1 MTTRPPDRWPDW
13 MMSAYLIGTVITGAL
28 GLDWV
33 TGGLMD
39 QELPAPW
46 PEVYSIL
53 LMAGGLVG
61 FAGIL
66 LHVRK
71 ATVWAVVSLS
81 IATLIH
87 GLTLMSGGA
96 YQTGLRLAVAPLMM
110 IPAIMGWNFWMT
122 WRSLQRT
129 KDEEK

>member
-1 MTTRPPDRWPDW
+1 
-13 MMSAYLIGTVITGAL
+13 MMAAYFIGTILTGL
-28 GLDWV
+28 MGMSWI

-53 LMAGGLVG
+53 LMAGGVVG
-61 FAGIL
+61 FAGIM

-71 ATVWAVVSLS
+71 ASVWAVVSLS
-81 IATLIH
+81 LATLLH

-96 YQTGLRLAVAPLMM
+96 YQTGLRLVVAPLMM
-110 IPAIMGWNFWMT
+110 IPAVMGWNFWMT

-129 KDEEK
+129 KGEEK